1 MHSVEIKYS
10 AAPLAKI
17 SRPVSNKVIYRAR
30 QFELIDELREQRII
44 WVAAPAGSG
53 KTTLI
58 SSYIKQRELPCL
70 WYQLDDTDAD
80 IASFFYFLSCAAAKA
95 VPHKRVKLP
104 LLSAEYST
112 GLATF
117 VRNYF
122 QQLFEVLPNGTLL
135 VFDDYHELAANSPLQ
150 EIIQQG
156 LSLVP
161 EQYNVVII
169 SRTDPPPLLARSR
182 ANGVLATIQW
192 QDLKFSEQECFGVA
206 ELQMTSG
213 RKPTRQVVRQLCEKS
228 HGWAAGLILLLEQV
242 NAANPLPKDLDEYD
256 HEGIFDYFAEEV
268 FKKTEE
274 KIQDF
279 LLKTAFLVDI
289 IPAAAAKLTGIDN
302 AGRILSM
309 LNRHNYFTQKHAH
322 KNPVYQYH
330 PLFRHFLLERGREVF
345 SAPQRKKILLSAAEL
360 LDAERRNDEAAH
372 LYCEALCWEKLI
384 DLIIRYA
391 SVLVDQGRHST
402 LESWL
407 NLLPPH
413 LQNDNPELL
422 LWRGACQLPYAP
434 AESRYYLQQAYVLF
448 QQAGQISGK
457 LKAWSMIVESIV
469 LEWSDLT
476 LLDKWVDELEAF
488 LVERPVFPNVEL
500 EARIVSGMLT
510 ALVLRRPSNPSIST
524 WAQRLK
530 SIVTK
535 INDVGQRLLLGCSLY
550 RYYGACLG
558 EMHQAQN
565 TLNLIRPVSPCIE
578 LDPLVWIMWYQ
589 NESHFH
595 WLRWETDRADQ
606 AVKAGLQTAEESGV
620 RIYTT
625 NQLATAVY
633 CSLSR
638 GDTAQADQYLKT
650 YLAHMNPKHGME
662 VAEYHLM
669 ATWAA
674 LVRRDAIGARHHVD
688 DAVQLIERFGGPAH
702 QALAQIALASVLH
715 EECCYHAAM
724 KASEHAEAISTQ
736 IQSPYLH
743 FVSLLYSALSAA
755 RLADEPKCR
764 ECLQNAFEI
773 GQRQNYMNFMFWRSD
788 IMTELCAKA
797 LELNIE
803 VQYVHRLIGCR
814 QLTPMQP
821 SHQLENWPWRIRI
834 YTLGR
839 FSVVKEGEPILFSGK
854 AQRRPME
861 MLKVLIAL
869 GGRDIKKERIQEIL
883 WPDSEEDAAHSSFTS
898 TLSRLRKLIGNDVV
912 TIQDGRVNLNPL
924 LCWVDAWVFER
935 LLGQAG
941 NGQVA
946 DNTLNRIVDMYQG
959 QFLAGDLDE
968 AWLLPRRE
976 KLRSKF
982 LRFVLD
988 RARSYEFHGQHDK
1001 AITLYKKGLEV
1012 DELAEALYRGLMQC
1026 YIALGRYAGAVKVY
1040 QQCERILHNMLGVQP
1055 AKETQALFLSIK
1067 PKITK
1072 D

>member
-1 MHSVEIKYS
+1 MHSVEINYS

-17 SRPVSNKVIYRAR
+17 SRPVSNKVIYRAK
-30 QFELIDELREQRII
+30 QFELVDELREQRII

-58 SSYIKQRELPCL
+58 SSYIEQRELLCL
-70 WYQLDDTDAD
+70 WYQLDDTDTD

-95 VPHKRVKLP
+95 VPRKRIKLP
-104 LLSAEYST
+104 LLTAEYST
-112 GLATF
+112 GLTTF
-117 VRNYF
+117 VRHYF
-122 QQLFEVLPNGTLL
+122 QQLFEVLPNGTVL
-135 VFDDYHELAANSPLQ
+135 VFDDYQEVAENSPLL

-156 LSLVP
+156 LSLIP

-169 SRTDPPPLLARSR
+169 SRTDLPPLLARSR
-182 ANGVLATIQW
+182 ANSVLATIQW

-206 ELQMTSG
+206 ELQMTSS
-213 RKPTRQVVRQLCEKS
+213 RKPTRQVMRQLCEKS

-242 NAANPLPKDLDEYD
+242 NAANPLLKDLDEYE

-268 FKKTEE
+268 FKKTEG

-289 IPAAAAKLTGIDN
+289 TPAAAAKLTGINN

-330 PLFRHFLLERGREVF
+330 PLFRHFLLERGKEVF
-345 SAPQRKKILLSAAEL
+345 SAQRRKEILLSAAEL

-372 LYCEALCWEKLI
+372 LYCEAQCWEKLI

-391 SVLVDQGRHST
+391 SALVDQGRHST

-413 LQNDNPELL
+413 LQKNNPELL
-422 LWRGACQLPYAP
+422 LWHGACQLSYVP
-434 AESRYYLQQAYVLF
+434 AESRDYLQQAYVLF
-448 QQAGQISGK
+448 QQAGQVAGRLI
-457 LKAWSMIVESIV
+457 AWSMIVESIV
-469 LEWSDLT
+469 IEWSDLT
-476 LLDKWVDELEAF
+476 LLDNWIDELESFFAD
-488 LVERPVFPNVEL
+488 RPVLSNVEL
-500 EARIVSGMLT
+500 EARIVGGMLT
-510 ALVLRRPSNPSIST
+510 ALVLRRPSHSSIST
-524 WAQRLK
+524 WAEQLK
-530 SIVTK
+530 STLIKIV
-535 INDVGQRLLLGCSLY
+535 DASQRLLLGSSLY

-558 EMHQAQN
+558 DMHQAEN
-565 TLNLIRPVSPCIE
+565 TLNLIRPHNASSE
-578 LDPLVWIMWYQ
+578 LDPLAWIMWYQ
-589 NESHFH
+589 NQSHFH
-595 WLRWETDRADQ
+595 WLRWETDLTDQ
-606 AVKAGLQTAEESGV
+606 AVKAGFQIAEESGV

-625 NQLATAVY
+625 NQLATAAQ
-633 CSLSR
+633 CSLSS
-638 GDTAQADQYLKT
+638 GDTVQADQQLKN
-650 YLAHMNPKHGME
+650 YLAHMNPKHGLE

-674 LVRRDAIGARHHVD
+674 LVHRDVIGARHHVD
-688 DAVQLIERFGGPAH
+688 DAVQLIERFGGPVH
-702 QALAQIALASVLH
+702 QVLAQIGLANVLH
-715 EECCYHAAM
+715 EECCYHAAL
-724 KASEHAEAISTQ
+724 KASEHAEAVSTQ
-736 IQSPYLH
+736 MQSPYLR
-743 FVSLLYSALSAA
+743 FVSMLYSALSAA

-764 ECLQNAFEI
+764 ECLQGALEI
-773 GQRQNYMNFMFWRSD
+773 GRRQNYMNFMFWRSD

-803 VQYVHRLIGCR
+803 MQYVHRLIACR

-941 NGQVA
+941 NGQVT

-988 RARSYEFHGQHDK
+988 RARSYEFHGQHEE
-1001 AITLYKKGLEV
+1001 AIMLYKKGLEV

-1026 YIALGRYAGAVKVY
+1026 YIALGRYAGAVKAY

-1055 AKETQALFLSIK
+1055 SKETQAIYLTVKSK
-1067 PKITK
+1067 
-1072 D
+1072 